1 MRKIKRYIRLV
12 LIIALMMLSFWLCL
26 YANAEPSDPF
36 SEPVKVRCTCY
47 LDSGITASGCE
58 TRPGIMAGKPEWIGC
73 VACVNAVNP
82 DGSIG
87 EFIGYY
93 EILDTGYGAETGV
106 GQSKIFSN
114 RTLGTIETGE
124 TVDIYQPTMHQAEEW
139 IDTFGDEVYIKLV
152 HGVG

>member
-1 MRKIKRYIRLV
+1 
-12 LIIALMMLSFWLCL
+12 MMLSFWLCL

-36 SEPVKVRCTCY
+36 SEPVKIRCTCY
-47 LDSGITASGCE
+47 IDSGTTASGKE

-82 DGSIG
+82 DGFVG

-106 GQSKIFSN
+106 GQSKIFSD

-139 IDTFGDEVYIKLV
+139 IDQWGDYVYIKLIK
-152 HGVG
+152 GVG